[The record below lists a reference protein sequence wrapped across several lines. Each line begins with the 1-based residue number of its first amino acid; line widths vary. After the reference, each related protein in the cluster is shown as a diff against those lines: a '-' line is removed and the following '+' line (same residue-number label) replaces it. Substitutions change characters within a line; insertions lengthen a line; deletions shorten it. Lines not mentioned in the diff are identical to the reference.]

1 MTKFKKELDLAGRK
15 LILETGFLAPQADSA
30 VLARYGDTVVLAT
43 ICRDEASEDIDYFP
57 LSVDYEEKLYAAGK
71 ISTSRFIK
79 REGRPSEKAILTGR
93 LIDRTIRPL
102 FPNDYSDQVQVI
114 ITVLS
119 VDQENDPSSLSVVAT
134 SAALMISDIPWN
146 GPVGSVRVGYKDGQ
160 FIINPKNGE
169 AEVSQMDLLVCG
181 NSRKT
186 VMIEASAKQITEEII
201 VKGIEF
207 AQKENDKICQFLLE
221 IQKEIGAKKRDYKI
235 EKLEK
240 VKEEKITSFIKKDT
254 LPHLNEP
261 KITSDETWFERTKD
275 EIFEKFGDE
284 EEISKKHIAKI
295 LEKEVKEYLRDLVV
309 NKNKRPDGRK
319 IGEIRPIEIEVGV
332 LPRTHGSAMF
342 RRGDTQILSIVT
354 LGSPAL
360 EQLIEGMSGEETKR
374 FMHHY
379 NFPPFSTGEV
389 RRVGSPGRREIGH
402 GVLGEKALSAVIP
415 DEQKFPYTIRV
426 VSEVLSSAGST
437 SQGAICGASLALMDA
452 GVPVEEGVAGIAM
465 GLMEIGDKKVILS
478 DIAYSEDDNGDMD
491 FKIAGTKNGI
501 CAIQMD
507 VKIDGIDEE
516 ILKTTL
522 TRAKEGRITILER
535 MSQIISKPR
544 EKLSAYAPKVMVIHI
559 DPAKIGEVIGS
570 GGRIINKIIAETGAA
585 VDIDDDGTVTIS
597 GKDQESCQKAFD
609 WVEGITKEFKPGEIY
624 EGQVKRIFP
633 FGAMVEVLPGREG
646 LVHISQLSQQRVNQV
661 EDVVNIGQTVKVR
674 VVETDDQGRLNL
686 SMRFG
691 EEPDSSQRQEHSPF
705 QRNNFQNK
713 NKFRRR

>member
-1 MTKFKKELDLAGRK
+1 MMAKFKKELDLAGRK
-15 LILETGFLAPQADSA
+15 LTLETGFLAPQASSA

-43 ICRDEASEDIDYFP
+43 VCRDEASEDIDYFP

-114 ITVLS
+114 VTVLS
-119 VDQENDPSSLSVVAT
+119 VDQENDPSSLSVIAT
-134 SAALMISDIPWN
+134 SAALVISDIPWN
-146 GPVGSVRVGYKDGQ
+146 GPVGAVRVGYKDGQ
-160 FIINPKNGE
+160 YILNPKNGE
-169 AEVSQMDLLVCG
+169 AETSEMDLLVCG
-181 NSRKT
+181 DAKKT
-186 VMIEASAKQITEEII
+186 VMIEASAKQISEEII
-201 VKGIEF
+201 IGGVELAK
-207 AQKENDKICQFLLE
+207 KENERVCQFLLE
-221 IQKEIGAKKRDYKI
+221 IQKEIGNKKREYKI
-235 EKLEK
+235 EELPKAT
-240 VKEEKITSFIKKDT
+240 EEKITSFIKKDI
-254 LPHLNEP
+254 LPHLTEP
-261 KITSDETWFERTKD
+261 KIASDETWFERTKD
-275 EIFEKFGDE
+275 EIFEEFAEE
-284 EEISKKHIAKI
+284 EEISKKHIVKL

-309 NKNKRPDGRK
+309 NKNKRPDGR
-319 IGEIRPIEIEVGV
+319 GLTDIRPIDIEVGV
-332 LPRTHGSAMF
+332 LPRTHGSAIF
-342 RRGDTQILSIVT
+342 KRGDTQILSIVT

-360 EQLIEGMSGEETKR
+360 EQLIEGMSGEDAKR

-402 GVLGEKALSAVIP
+402 GALGEKALSAVIP

-452 GVPVEEGVAGIAM
+452 GVPIEEPVAGIAM
-465 GLMEIGDKKVILS
+465 GLMEIGDKNVILT
-478 DIAYSEDDNGDMD
+478 DIAYSEDSNGDMD

-507 VKIDGIDEE
+507 VKIDGIDDQ

-522 TRAKEGRITILER
+522 TRAKEGRLTILEE
-535 MSQIISKPR
+535 MSQVIPAPR
-544 EKLSAYAPKVMVIHI
+544 KTLSPFAPKVMVAHI

-570 GGRIINKIIAETGAA
+570 GGRTINKIIAETGAA
-585 VDIDDDGTVTIS
+585 VDVEDDGTVTIS

-609 WVEGITKEFKPGEIY
+609 WIEGITKEFKPGEIY
-624 EGQVKRIFP
+624 EGPVKRIFP

-646 LVHISQLSQQRVNQV
+646 LVHISQLSPQRVNRV
-661 EDVVNIGQTVKVR
+661 EDIVNLGQKVKVR
-674 VVETDDQGRLNL
+674 VTEIDEQGRLNL

-691 EEPDSSQRQEHSPF
+691 EEPQLQGQSF
-705 QRNNFQNK
+705 GQNDFG
-713 NKFRRR
+713 NRDKFRRRR